1 MSQEVQFLIISHN
14 KIIIEIADCLIGVTM
29 QEPGVFP
36 HHISQYARSDSN
48 GGQHKGKMYVDSIAI
63 FDFII
68 FSGLIFL
75 YTRQQSQQAMCPRQS
90 HQKSL
95 IRIYFSHDELAINK
109 KNMLG
114 PLKNATA

>member
-63 FDFII
+63 LTLLF
-68 FSGLIFL
+68 FL
-75 YTRQQSQQAMCPRQS
+75 
-90 HQKSL
+90 
-95 IRIYFSHDELAINK
+95 D
-109 KNMLG
+109 
-114 PLKNATA
+114 